1 MSKVSRS
8 TYQKLKE
15 ENKRILKDIKL
26 LVERDVDAEKWYDCV
41 SKWRV
46 HFDKEK
52 EFNNLMKDAA
62 ISYMENNPNDPIVK
76 TVKSLGK

>member
-15 ENKRILKDIKL
+15 ENKRLLKDIKH
-26 LVERDVDAEKWYDCV
+26 LVDPNWGMDRLATQKKWQE
-41 SKWRV
+41 

-52 EFNNLMKDAA
+52 EFNSLMKDVATL
-62 ISYMENNPNDPIVK
+62 YMEQNPNDPIVK
-76 TVKSLGK
+76 AVKSLDK